1 MKLYDL
7 SVSGNCHK
15 VRLFLSILGK
25 DVDLIPVDFM
35 AGAHK
40 KPPVTDLN
48 PFGELPVLVDG
59 DVVLRD
65 SQAILVYLAR
75 KYGATEWLPIEAPDI
90 GHVMEWL
97 MVASNEVARGPN
109 DARLAQRFGY
119 GLDTDKAREKSAR
132 LLGIMDRHLDRNE
145 FLALGRPTIA
155 DIACYPYLAV
165 AGEGGV
171 PLSQYPNVTAW
182 MKRIEALPGFIPMP
196 AG

>member
-7 SVSGNCHK
+7 DVSGNCHK

-65 SQAILVYLAR
+65 SQASLVYLAR
-75 KYGATEWLPIEAPDI
+75 KYDATDWLPIKAPDI

-97 MVASNEVARGPN
+97 MIASNEVARGPN

-119 GLDTDKAREKSAR
+119 DLDTDKAREKSAR
-132 LLGIMDRHLDRNE
+132 LLGIMDGHLERNE

-171 PLSQYPNVTAW
+171 PLSQYPNVTSW

>member
-1 MKLYDL
+1 MQLYDL

-25 DVDLIPVDFM
+25 DVELIPVDFM

-65 SQAILVYLAR
+65 SQATLVYLAR
-75 KYGATEWLPIEAPDI
+75 KFNATGWLPIDAADM

-97 MVASNEVARGPN
+97 MVAGNEVARGPN

-119 GLDTDKAREKSAR
+119 DLDTDSAREKSAR
-132 LLGIMDRHLDRNE
+132 LLRIMDRHLERNE

-165 AGEGGV
+165 ASEGGV
-171 PLSQYPNVTAW
+171 SLSDYPSITAW
-182 MKRIEALPGFIPMP
+182 MNRVEALPGFIPMP
-196 AG
+196 AE